1 MTDRICDK
9 IKLSEI
15 YDRKGVFIY
24 TGERKRREIVMK
36 KKVVGMLLCC
46 VLALSLAGC
55 GKGQESA
62 ETKGEETTEVGET
75 DQEETTAVDDKTT
88 SSSGALGGVYVDG
101 DELTSIPMGA
111 CIDGEQVDLVNVEMP
126 LNYIFGAGFV
136 KEDGESESFDKASGN
151 STLASSLEDDF
162 QNQSY
167 AINVAETV
175 AFGESGTSVRY
186 LIATNYTF
194 DDMKEKAK
202 TGENFSD
209 YTEKTINGTDVIYY
223 KNNSQP
229 ISTDFIMIYP
239 IKDVAILGV
248 YYNGSLADELSMDQ
262 LAENICNLITVIE

>member
-15 YDRKGVFIY
+15 YDRKGVLTY

-46 VLALSLAGC
+46 VLVLSLAGC

-162 QNQSY
+162 QNQDRK
-167 AINVAETV
+167 
-175 AFGESGTSVRY
+175 SV
-186 LIATNYTF
+186 
-194 DDMKEKAK
+194 
-202 TGENFSD
+202 
-209 YTEKTINGTDVIYY
+209 V
-223 KNNSQP
+223 
-229 ISTDFIMIYP
+229 
-239 IKDVAILGV
+239 
-248 YYNGSLADELSMDQ
+248 
-262 LAENICNLITVIE
+262 